1 MHKGNIRSENS
12 ENETYLVVEV
22 NIMANNFGKKMAE
35 LLEKM
40 DDKVLAAKINTAFDM
55 LKNDNYDELAKK
67 LRKVD
72 KNEIMTKLNE
82 IDDEKLKE
90 LKLNKSE
97 LRQKMNNIDLDT
109 VQKMLGENGPEIISK
124 IKDIIK

>member
-1 MHKGNIRSENS
+1 
-12 ENETYLVVEV
+12 
-22 NIMANNFGKKMAE
+22 MANNFGKKMAE

-40 DDKVLAAKINTAFDM
+40 DDKVLAAKINAAFDM

-109 VQKMLGENGPEIISK
+109 VQKMLGENGPEIISR

>member
-1 MHKGNIRSENS
+1 
-12 ENETYLVVEV
+12 
-22 NIMANNFGKKMAE
+22 MANNFGKKMAE

-40 DDKVLAAKINTAFDM
+40 DDKVLAAKINAAFDM

>member
-1 MHKGNIRSENS
+1 
-12 ENETYLVVEV
+12 
-22 NIMANNFGKKMAE
+22 MANNFGKKMAE